1 MTDKDFGGN
10 DNMPSWFG
18 RVPTKAVMD
27 PGITH
32 AELRVL
38 ACIACFANNQGFAW
52 PNQSTIKARIK
63 VGQNTID
70 KAIKKLKKRGHIE
83 IVSRHR
89 SHPKWRRVMGNVYR
103 IIHDEEMQTDKLIDQ
118 MNSQDDDPIVEDSL
132 GDPESSAESDQEGD
146 GNQSGPERE
155 EQLVEALMV
164 ARAYAEAARK
174 SHGQM
179 RLVNP
184 RAVDAAAKLLSTGID
199 AASITDQVTPA
210 AAYRGLT
217 QKYFPVS
224 RKRRVLGVWMRWD
237 DGSMEYWDNE

>member
-38 ACIACFANNQGFAW
+38 ACICCFANNQGFAW

-63 VGQNTID
+63 VSQGSID
-70 KAIKKLKKRGHIE
+70 TAMKKLKKRGHLE

-89 SHPKWRRVMGNVYR
+89 SHPKWQRVMGNVYR
-103 IIHDEEMQTDKLIDQ
+103 IIHDEEMQTDKLIDA
-118 MNSQDDDPIVEDSL
+118 MNSESDDLVVEDSP
-132 GDPESSAESDQEGD
+132 GSTESSAESDQSQEGNHSRPD
-146 GNQSGPERE
+146 E
-155 EQLVEALMV
+155 EKQLVETLMV

-179 RLVNP
+179 RLVND
-184 RAVDAAAKLLSTGID
+184 RAVAAARALLDTGID
-199 AASITDQVTPA
+199 PETIAAKVAGMLA
-210 AAYRGLT
+210 A
-217 QKYFPVS
+217 
-224 RKRRVLGVWMRWD
+224 RRQTGRDAPHHLGDSGIVK
-237 DGSMEYWDNE
+237 